1 MEGFRFRNDPVPCVY
16 DFSPSEVWIF
26 PHLFSCSHDRWLTI
40 WYHLILK
47 LLPKSYTFIKF
58 YLLNVAVSIRRW
70 QHFVALSIKELAHLG
85 IIIAQYRLLLILC
98 NPLHCCLGLEDYLLW
113 SLLGYLWLFKS
124 SNFPQRWC
132 KDVSQSTFKT
142 YRVKKN
148 VVVWVVSVI
157 NRLSWTDASLENFH
171 YW

>member
-1 MEGFRFRNDPVPCVY
+1 MIQRLVFLISHHLR
-16 DFSPSEVWIF
+16 SECF
-26 PHLFSCSHDRWLTI
+26 PISFLAHMTVDSQFGTI
-40 WYHLILK
+40 WSWNCYLNPTH
-47 LLPKSYTFIKF
+47 FKF
-58 YLLNVAVSIRRW
+58 YLLNVAVSVRKW
-70 QHFVALSIKELAHLG
+70 QHFVALSIKELAHFG
-85 IIIAQYRLLLILC
+85 IVIAQYRLLLIPC

-113 SLLGYLWLFKS
+113 TLLEHLWLFKN

-132 KDVSQSTFKT
+132 KDVSQSTFKM

-157 NRLSWTDASLENFH
+157 NRLSSTDASLENFH